1 MTFPLLAAFIAH
13 SNPVARYFYLLFHKD
28 PFRGIYQ
35 PNAFDLSIEIPYFTI
50 LIILSLYGM
59 HRYCLTYLYLKNR
72 RNAPKPTK
80 EFAELPRVTVQLPVY
95 NERYV
100 VERLLEAASQLDY
113 PRDRLEIQVLDDSTD
128 ETRLVLSRLVSEY
141 VRNGIPMT
149 YLHRDHR
156 RGFKAGALEAGLG
169 RSTGE
174 FIAIF
179 DADFVPP
186 PGILRRMV
194 HYFTDPKVG
203 MVQGRWTWINQDYSA
218 LTQVEA
224 IMLDGHFI
232 VEHGGRNF
240 SGRFFNFN
248 GTAGMWRRAA
258 IEDAG
263 GWEHDTLTE
272 DSDLSYR
279 AQLRGWKF
287 IYDPAIVCPSELPVE
302 MSSFKTQQARWA
314 KGLIQVAKKTLPAV
328 WKSDQRLAIKIEA
341 TFHLTANLAYPLMVA
356 FSLILLPAMI
366 VRFYQG
372 WFQMLYLD
380 LPLFIASTCT
390 VSGFYI
396 VAERALYPRDWWKR
410 MVYIPFLMATG
421 IGLAVSNA
429 KAVIEALLGKPSEFV
444 RTPKYRVEGRL
455 GGWER
460 KKYVG
465 RKMGWVP
472 LVELALAAYFL
483 AVTNYAIS
491 VENYLTA
498 PFLALFFIGYAY
510 MGSMSLLQTPLRR
523 LWAALPSLAG
533 ERLRRAEPATE
544 RLG

>member
-1 MTFPLLAAFIAH
+1 MVIPLIAALLAPT
-13 SNPVARYFYLLFHKD
+13 NPVAHYFYLIFHKD

-35 PNAFDLSIEIPYFTI
+35 PNAFDLSFEIPYFTI
-50 LIILSLYGM
+50 LILLSIYGL
-59 HRYCLTYLYLKNR
+59 HRYCLTYLYLKHR
-72 RNAPKPTK
+72 RNAPKPAA
-80 EFAELPRVTVQLPVY
+80 EFSELPRVTVQLPIY

-100 VERLLEAASQLDY
+100 VERLLEAAARLDY

-128 ETRLVLSRLVSEY
+128 ETRFLAARRSSEY
-141 VRNGIPMT
+141 AQGGVPMI

-156 RGFKAGALEAGLG
+156 QGFKAGALEEGLK
-169 RSTGE
+169 RASGE
-174 FIAIF
+174 FIAVF

-186 PGILRRMV
+186 PDILRRMV
-194 HYFTDPKVG
+194 HYFTDSHIG
-203 MVQGRWTWINQDYSA
+203 MVQGRWSWINQDYSA

-263 GWEHDTLTE
+263 GWKHDTLTE
-272 DSDLSYR
+272 DTDLSYR

-287 IYDPAIVCPSELPVE
+287 VYDPTIVCPSELPVE
-302 MSSFKTQQARWA
+302 MNSFKTQQARWA
-314 KGLIQVAKKTLPAV
+314 KGLIQVAKKILPAV
-328 WKSDQRLAIKIEA
+328 WRSDQPLAIKLEA
-341 TFHLTANLAYPLMVA
+341 TFHLTSNLAYPLMVA
-356 FSLILLPAMI
+356 FAIILWPAMI

-380 LPLFIASTCT
+380 VPLFIASTCT

-396 VAERALYPRDWWKR
+396 VAERTLYPRGWWKR
-410 MVYIPFLMATG
+410 VIYVPFLMATG

-429 KAVIEALLGKPSEFV
+429 KAVIEAMVGKPSEFV
-444 RTPKYRVEGRL
+444 RTPKYRVEAHDH
-455 GGWER
+455 GWER
-460 KKYVG
+460 KKYV
-465 RKMGWVP
+465 RRRIGWIP
-472 LVELALAAYFL
+472 IAELALAAYFL
-483 AVTNYAIS
+483 MVTNYAIS
-491 VENYLTA
+491 RENYLTA
-498 PFLALFFIGYAY
+498 PFLALFFVGYGY

-523 LWAALPSLAG
+523 LWAALPSLMG
-533 ERLRRAEPATE
+533 ERIRRAEPAT
-544 RLG
+544 

>member
-1 MTFPLLAAFIAH
+1 MMASLFAVMLVPT
-13 SNPVARYFYLLFHKD
+13 NPVAHYFYLIFHKD

-50 LIILSLYGM
+50 LILLSIYGL

-72 RNAPKPTK
+72 RRAPKPAK
-80 EFAELPRVTVQLPVY
+80 EFADLPRITVQLPIY

-100 VERLLEAASQLDY
+100 VERLLEAASRFDY

-128 ETRLVLSRLVSEY
+128 ETRFLAARRAAEY
-141 VRNGIPMT
+141 AQNGVPIT

-156 RGFKAGALEAGLG
+156 RGFKAGALEEGLRRAKG
-169 RSTGE
+169 D

-186 PGILRRMV
+186 PDILRRMV
-194 HYFTDPKVG
+194 HYFTDPRVG
-203 MVQGRWTWINQDYSA
+203 MVQGRWTWINQDYSP

-248 GTAGMWRRAA
+248 GTAGMWRRAT

-263 GWEHDTLTE
+263 GWQHDTLTE

-287 IYDPAIVCPSELPVE
+287 IYDPTITCPSELPVE
-302 MSSFKTQQARWA
+302 MNSFKTQQARWA
-314 KGLIQVAKKTLPAV
+314 KGLIQVAKKTLPEV
-328 WKSDQRLAIKIEA
+328 WRSDQPLAIKLEA
-341 TFHLTANLAYPLMVA
+341 TFHLTSNLAYPLMVA
-356 FSLILLPAMI
+356 FALILWPAMI

-380 LPLFIASTCT
+380 FPLFVASTCT

-396 VAERALYPRDWWKR
+396 VAERELYPRDWWKR
-410 MVYIPFLMATG
+410 IIYVPFLMATG

-429 KAVIEALLGKPSEFV
+429 KAVIEALAGKPSEFV
-444 RTPKYRVEGRL
+444 RTPKYRVEAHL
-455 GGWER
+455 ESWER
-460 KKYVG
+460 KKYVR
-465 RKMGWVP
+465 RKIGWIP
-472 LVELALAAYFL
+472 FVELALAAYFL
-483 AVTNYAIS
+483 MVTRYALS
-491 VENYLTA
+491 AENYLTA

-523 LWAALPSLAG
+523 LWTALPSLAAARVG
-533 ERLRRAEPATE
+533 RAEPVT
-544 RLG
+544 